1 MGTIAH
7 HDNST
12 RGWSHPGEIF
22 AVPPASYQVPK
33 RGPSYECTL
42 AGMLT
47 YLLVLVVGYVAGTV
61 SGIVG
66 TGATIILLP
75 VLVFAFGPRAAIP
88 IMAVVALM
96 SNFAK
101 VTSWWREIDWRA
113 AACYALGGVPGAALG
128 ARTMLSLPPHVVD
141 LALGIFFI
149 AMIPGRRWLARRQFR
164 LGPWLLI
171 PTGAAI
177 GFLTGIVV
185 STGPISVP
193 VFTAYGLV
201 RGAFI
206 ATEAAGSLALY
217 IAKAATF
224 RSFGAMPADIVVKG
238 LISGS
243 SVMAGTYTARL
254 IVERL
259 SVATFQRLL
268 DGVMAISGLA
278 LIWAAVRA

>member
-1 MGTIAH
+1 M
-7 HDNST
+7 
-12 RGWSHPGEIF
+12 
-22 AVPPASYQVPK
+22 
-33 RGPSYECTL
+33 
-42 AGMLT
+42 
-47 YLLVLVVGYVAGTV
+47 LVVGLVAGVV

-75 VLVFAFGPRAAIP
+75 VLVLAFGPREAVP

-101 VTSWWREIDWRA
+101 ITSWWKEIDWRA
-113 AACYALGGVPGAALG
+113 CAAYAIGGVPAAALG
-128 ARTMLSLPPHVVD
+128 ARTLLVLPEKFVD
-141 LALGIFFI
+141 VALGLFFL
-149 AMIPGRRWLARRQFR
+149 AMVPGRRWLATRNLRFGFWH
-164 LGPWLLI
+164 LAMA
-171 PTGAAI
+171 GAVI

-185 STGPISVP
+185 STGPLSVP
-193 VFTAYGLV
+193 AFAAYGLV
-201 RGAFI
+201 KGAFI

-217 IAKAATF
+217 ISKALVF
-224 RSFGAMPADIVVKG
+224 REFGALPLDIVLKG

-268 DGVMAISGLA
+268 DGVMVIAGLA
-278 LIWAAVRA
+278 LLWAAAR

>member
-1 MGTIAH
+1 
-7 HDNST
+7 
-12 RGWSHPGEIF
+12 
-22 AVPPASYQVPK
+22 
-33 RGPSYECTL
+33 
-42 AGMLT
+42 MLT
-47 YLLVLVVGYVAGTV
+47 HLLVLVVGYVAGMV

-101 VTSWWREIDWRA
+101 ITSWWKEIDWRA
-113 AACYALGGVPGAALG
+113 CGAYALGGVPAAALG
-128 ARTMLSLPPHVVD
+128 ARTLLILPERLIDV
-141 LALGIFFI
+141 ALGLFFLV
-149 AMIPGRRWLARRQFR
+149 MVPGRRWLASRNFKFGFWH
-164 LGPWLLI
+164 LAAA
-171 PTGAAI
+171 GAFI
-177 GFLTGIVV
+177 GFLTGVVV
-185 STGPISVP
+185 STGPLSVP
-193 VFTAYGLV
+193 AFAAYGLSK
-201 RGAFI
+201 GAFI

-217 IAKAATF
+217 ISKALTF
-224 RSFGAMPADIVVKG
+224 SQFGALPVDIVVKG

-259 SVATFQRLL
+259 SIAAFQRLL

-278 LIWAAVRA
+278 LIWAAARA